1 MLGYKQ
7 DIIDIVY
14 SKGCVT
20 RAEIIR
26 LFYEKNRDRFESDS
40 RKSLEAT
47 VDKYLSRLTKAGV
60 FVKKDTGLYC
70 KP

>member
-1 MLGYKQ
+1 LGYKQ

-14 SKGCVT
+14 SRGCVT

-26 LFYEKNRDRFESDS
+26 LFYEKNKDKFEGRS
-40 RKSLEAT
+40 RKYLEFV
-47 VDKYLSRLTKAGV
+47 VDSHLSRLAKRGV
-60 FVKKDTGLYC
+60 LVKKNTGIYC